1 MDQLELFP
9 DDAAKP
15 KVVDQEKVDKAKSRK
30 AEGEYFKDQRTKASP
45 LVANAE
51 LAKMKE
57 ILNMPKGGGGGYGGG
72 DLEKGMMGGRMKK
85 PSYKAGGTV
94 SSASKRADGCAIKG
108 KTKGRMI

>member
-9 DDAAKP
+9 DDKAKL
-15 KVVDQEKVDKAKSRK
+15 KAVDQEKVDKAKSRK
-30 AEGEYFKDQRTKASP
+30 AEGEYFKDQRQPKSP
-45 LVANAE
+45 LIANAE
-51 LAKMKE
+51 LAKMKA
-57 ILNMPKGGGGGYGGG
+57 ITGGGYGGG

-85 PSYKAGGTV
+85 PTYKKGGVV

>member
-1 MDQLELFP
+1 MEQLELFP
-9 DDAAKP
+9 DDKAKP
-15 KVVDQEKVDKAKSRK
+15 KAVDQDKVDKAKARK
-30 AEGEYFKDQRTKASP
+30 AEGEYFKDQRQPKSP
-45 LVANAE
+45 LIANAE
-51 LAKMKE
+51 LAKMKAM
-57 ILNMPKGGGGGYGGG
+57 LGGGGA

>member
-1 MDQLELFP
+1 MNQLELFP

-15 KVVDQEKVDKAKSRK
+15 KAVDQEKVDKAKSRK
-30 AEGEYFKDQRTKASP
+30 AEGDYFKDQRTKASP
-45 LVANAE
+45 LTVQAE

-57 ILNMPKGGGGGYGGG
+57 ILNMPKGGGGYGGG

-85 PSYKAGGTV
+85 SSYKAGGTV

>member
-1 MDQLELFP
+1 MDQFELFP
-9 DDAAKP
+9 DDKAKP
-15 KVVDQEKVDKAKSRK
+15 KVVDQEKVDKAKARA
-30 AEGEYFKDQRTKASP
+30 AEGNYFKDQRQPKSP
-45 LVANAE
+45 LIANAE

-57 ILNMPKGGGGGYGGG
+57 ILNMPKGGGGYGGG

-85 PSYKAGGTV
+85 PSYKKGGVV

>member
-9 DDAAKP
+9 DDKAKP
-15 KVVDQEKVDKAKSRK
+15 KVVDPEKVDKAKSRK

-51 LAKMKE
+51 LAKMKA
-57 ILNMPKGGGGGYGGG
+57 ITGGASGA

-85 PSYKAGGTV
+85 PTYKKGGTV

>member
-9 DDAAKP
+9 DDKAKP
-15 KVVDQEKVDKAKSRK
+15 KVVDQDKVDKAKSRK

-45 LVANAE
+45 LIANAE
-51 LAKMKE
+51 LAKMKA
-57 ILNMPKGGGGGYGGG
+57 ITGGAGGA

-85 PSYKAGGTV
+85 PTYKKGGTV

>member
-9 DDAAKP
+9 DDKAKP
-15 KVVDQEKVDKAKSRK
+15 KVVDQEKVDKAKARK
-30 AEGEYFKDQRTKASP
+30 AEGDYFKDQRVKASP

-51 LAKMKE
+51 LAKMKAM
-57 ILNMPKGGGGGYGGG
+57 LGGGGA

-85 PSYKAGGTV
+85 PTYKKGGIV

>member
-9 DDAAKP
+9 DDKAKP

-30 AEGEYFKDQRTKASP
+30 AEGEYFKDQRQPKSP

-57 ILNMPKGGGGGYGGG
+57 ILNMPKGGGYGGG

-85 PSYKAGGTV
+85 PTYKKGGTV